1 MDLSNI
7 CRACL
12 SPEDRVHLL
21 DWYQPVDSLDISY
34 KECFCKCT
42 QINLSLKDDPNELDD
57 ARMQYLCLDC
67 AQKLKDVYDFIEKA
81 RRADNE
87 LRCTQTEKVKI
98 ESIANT
104 FEWVPVHEE
113 LMEVTKMP
121 DTVDMDHVEDIK
133 VSPEWNEHFMDD
145 DETSASNDIE
155 YEINI
160 DKKLSTDTTTTTKF
174 LV

>member
-1 MDLSNI
+1 MIQMNSMMPGCNI
-7 CRACL
+7 YAL
-12 SPEDRVHLL
+12 IVP
-21 DWYQPVDSLDISY
+21 
-34 KECFCKCT
+34 K
-42 QINLSLKDDPNELDD
+42 N
-57 ARMQYLCLDC
+57 
-67 AQKLKDVYDFIEKA
+67 KDVYDFIEKA

-121 DTVDMDHVEDIK
+121 DTDHVEDIK

-155 YEINI
+155 HEINI
-160 DKKLSTDTTTTTKF
+160 DKKLSTDTTTTKF
-174 LV
+174 LVESDKDMQSGNNLNEAGLVLSKKSKQLNPKIEITLFGFLTQGVMEIQRYNKSPA